1 MARLESTATAQF
13 YPTPPSVVER
23 VAALVRPAQPS
34 QRRAVRVL
42 DPCCG
47 AGDALRQF
55 ADAIGEAETYGIEIE
70 QHRADDARQALDHVI
85 DGSAFAVRVAAEAF
99 SCLWLNPPYDQD
111 EGNRRL
117 EHSFLTAMSR
127 TPAPGGLLVFIVP
140 QARLAQSARYLA
152 AHYEDLRCYRFQDP
166 EYNPFRQC
174 VLLARKRK
182 VQAAAPGLRATI
194 EDWASGEIPVLP
206 EPGTVG
212 PLFDLPSLRAGPVTF
227 ASQFVEP
234 REAAVEARER
244 GLWANPALVERLWPA
259 EERTV
264 RPLMPLRRGHLA
276 VMVAAGF
283 LNNIVLDD
291 GARCV
296 LVKGRVI
303 KVSRPVESA
312 DPDVEVEREFLR
324 TSVVMLDLKTGVFE
338 QIDQGGDLTEAAA

>member
-23 VAALVRPAQPS
+23 AAALVRPAQPS

-47 AGDALRQF
+47 TGDALRQF
-55 ADAIGEAETYGIEIE
+55 TDAIGEAETYGIEIE
-70 QHRADDARQALDHVI
+70 QHRAADARKALDYVI
-85 DGSAFAVRVAAEAF
+85 AGSAFAVRVAAEAF
-99 SCLWLNPPYDQD
+99 SGLWLNPPYDQND
-111 EGNRRL
+111 GGRRL
-117 EHSFLTAMSR
+117 EHSFLTGMSR
-127 TPAPGGLLVFIVP
+127 TLAPGGLLVYIVP

-152 AHYEDLRCYRFQDP
+152 AHYDDLRCYRFQDP
-166 EYNPFRQC
+166 EYDAFRQC
-174 VLLARKRK
+174 VLLGRKRK
-182 VQAAAPGLRATI
+182 VQAVAPDLRATI
-194 EDWASGEIPVLP
+194 EHWANGEIPVLP
-206 EPGTVG
+206 ESGTVG

-227 ASQFVEP
+227 ASQFVEL
-234 REAAVEARER
+234 EDAAAEARQR

-259 EERTV
+259 EHRTV

-291 GARCV
+291 GARRV
-296 LVKGRVI
+296 LVKGRVS
-303 KVSRPVESA
+303 KVSRSVESA

-324 TSVVMLDLKTGVFE
+324 TSVVMLDLETGVFE
-338 QIDQGGDLTEAAA
+338 QIDQGGDLAEAAS

>member
-1 MARLESTATAQF
+1 MARLEGIAKAQF

-23 VAALVRPAQPS
+23 VAALIRPAQPS
-34 QRRAVRVL
+34 NRRAVRLL

-55 ADAIGEAETYGIEIE
+55 ADAIGGGETYGVEIE
-70 QHRADDARQALDHVI
+70 QDRASEARRALNNVI
-85 DGSAFAVRVAAEAF
+85 AGSAFATRIASEAF
-99 SCLWLNPPYDQD
+99 SGLWLNPPYDQD
-111 EGNRRL
+111 EGGRRL
-117 EHSFLTAMSR
+117 EHSFLTTLSR
-127 TPAPGGLLVFIVP
+127 PLAPDGLLVYIVP
-140 QARLAQSARYLA
+140 QARLAQSARYLS

-174 VLLARKRK
+174 VLLARKQK
-182 VQAAAPGLRATI
+182 VQAVAPGLRATI
-194 EDWASGEIPVLP
+194 EDWASGEISVLP

-212 PLFDLPSLRAGPVTF
+212 PFFDLPSLRAGTVIF

-234 REAAVEARER
+234 EEAAAEARQR

-291 GARCV
+291 GEHRV
-296 LVKGRVI
+296 LVKGRVT
-303 KVSRPVESA
+303 KVSRPVEAA
-312 DPDVEVEREFLR
+312 DPDVDVTREFLR

-338 QIDQGGDLTEAAA
+338 QIDQGGDLAEAAS